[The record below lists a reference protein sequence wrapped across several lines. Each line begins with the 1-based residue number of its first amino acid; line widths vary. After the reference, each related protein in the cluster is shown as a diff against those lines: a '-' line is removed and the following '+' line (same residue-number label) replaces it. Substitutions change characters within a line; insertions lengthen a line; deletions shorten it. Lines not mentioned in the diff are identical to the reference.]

1 MVKELDAILE
11 ILMLPFTYNGQV
23 LGEEYLQA
31 QAENNPIIM
40 LAGSSAV
47 IEKILNSDGPTGQ
60 RLMRLP

>member
-11 ILMLPFTYNGQV
+11 ILILPFTYNGKV

-40 LAGSSAV
+40 LAG
-47 IEKILNSDGPTGQ
+47 
-60 RLMRLP
+60 